1 MRLKGPI
8 EKDDPNA
15 VRKKLSPKAQEQI
28 EKKAYEDNEKGTS
41 NHGDLLKFELLYFY
55 RKMKPFEEENRKIR
69 LAVNVSSATSYTAA
83 NKFLFL
89 KGQMSD

>member
-1 MRLKGPI
+1 MNFCVLGLKADLFFLILICIFLDVFQLRALSLVKLKGPI

-41 NHGDLLKFELLYFY
+41 SHGDWLKFELLYF
-55 RKMKPFEEENRKIR
+55 
-69 LAVNVSSATSYTAA
+69 
-83 NKFLFL
+83 
-89 KGQMSD
+89 